1 MEWKAAEARHNFSE
15 VLNQAS
21 VDGPQQIVRRDETY
35 VVLTQEEYEQLAF
48 KQRNFVNF
56 LINGPA
62 IDDLNLERDKSEMR
76 DIDL

>member
-15 VLNQAS
+15 VLNQALTE
-21 VDGPQQIVRRDETY
+21 GPQQIVRRDETY

-48 KQRNFVNF
+48 KKRNFVNF
-56 LINGPA
+56 LINGPT
-62 IDDLNLERDKSEMR
+62 IDDLDLERDKSEMR